1 LTSKIINMA
10 DRLKDKEDRTLDA
23 LFSSESVRDDG
34 FSARV
39 VSRVRRQ
46 LWVRRLSLP
55 SAFVIGAMFA
65 AKPFFQLV
73 EFIPQIVNLIPQGLT
88 NVVSLPMSGMPQL
101 STIVLG
107 IMLLAVAMMAGRMLE
122 E

>member
-1 LTSKIINMA
+1 MA
-10 DRLKDKEDRTLDA
+10 ERLKDEEDLKLEA
-23 LFSSESVRDDG
+23 LFRSEPVQDDG

-39 VSRVRRQ
+39 VSRVQRQ
-46 LWVRRLSLP
+46 MWVQRLSLP
-55 SAFVIGAMFA
+55 AAIVIGAIFA

-73 EFIPQIVNLIPQGLT
+73 EFIPQIVGMVPRGMANI
-88 NVVSLPMSGMPQL
+88 VDLPLDGMPQL

-107 IMLLAVAMMAGRMLE
+107 VMLLAVTMMIGRMLE

>member
-1 LTSKIINMA
+1 MA
-10 DRLKDKEDRTLDA
+10 DRLKDKEDQLLEA
-23 LFSSESVRDDG
+23 LFSSEPVRDDG
-34 FSARV
+34 FSASV

-55 SAFVIGAMFA
+55 TAIAIGAMFA
-65 AKPFFQLV
+65 VKPFFQFV
-73 EFIPQIVNLIPQGLT
+73 ELIPQVLRLLPQRVT
-88 NVVSLPMSGMPQL
+88 NIVDLPLDGMPQV

-107 IMLLAVAMMAGRMLE
+107 VMLLAVTMMIGRMLE

>member
-1 LTSKIINMA
+1 MA
-10 DRLKDKEDRTLDA
+10 DRLKDEEDRKLEV
-23 LFSSESVRDDG
+23 LFSSEPVRDDG

-46 LWVRRLSLP
+46 LWVQRLSLP
-55 SAFVIGAMFA
+55 SAIVIGALFA

-73 EFIPQIVNLIPQGLT
+73 EFIPQVLGVIPQGLT
-88 NVVSLPMSGMPQL
+88 SIVDLPLDGMPQL
-101 STIVLG
+101 STIFLG
-107 IMLLAVAMMAGRMLE
+107 VMLLGAMLMFGRMLE

>member
-1 LTSKIINMA
+1 MTSKIINMA
-10 DRLKDKEDRTLDA
+10 ERLKDDVDRKLEA
-23 LFSSESVRDDG
+23 LFRSEPVQDDG

-46 LWVRRLSLP
+46 MWVQRLSLP
-55 SAFVIGAMFA
+55 AAFVIGAIFA
-65 AKPFFQLV
+65 AKPFVQLV
-73 EFIPQIVNLIPQGLT
+73 EFIPQIVGMVPQGMA
-88 NVVSLPMSGMPQL
+88 NIVDLPLDGMPQL

-107 IMLLAVAMMAGRMLE
+107 VMLLAVTMMIGRMLE